1 VSRRELA
8 TEHRTGELVAYS
20 FYVSVDH
27 LGEEGGLIAQ
37 VVFIRIVGVAVLA
50 PRPAA
55 RSITASIGGGRRR
68 GGGGVDEARGR
79 SGEAR
84 STGQRES
91 VLPIRGTGLLFH
103 RVAGATLFSFVV
115 GARHRVTNM
124 RLARWQSLALSKK
137 SLLMLLG
144 GEAGWNA
151 EYVPTNAQAKG
162 EKRLTSV
169 IGILSIPHYS
179 QHGRRS
185 RCRGPS

>member
-1 VSRRELA
+1 M
-8 TEHRTGELVAYS
+8 VAYG

-37 VVFIRIVGVAVLA
+37 VVFVRIIGVAVVA
-50 PRPAA
+50 PRPAT

-68 GGGGVDEARGR
+68 GGGGVGEARGR

-151 EYVPTNAQAKG
+151 EYVTTNAQKV
-162 EKRLTSV
+162 EKRRTSA
-169 IGILSIPHYS
+169 IGILSIPRYS